1 MKKLL
6 FVAILLSGCATP
18 ALTPL
23 KSNYEKPYSVEVNRT
38 FDEVWSDVVDV
49 LATKGLNIKT
59 LDKSSGIVISEKVS
73 FVGSITVEDAN
84 GIPKDPK
91 AYVVTSWNRNAL
103 GQIII
108 PTDGYGTWNVRVKKM
123 SDTSTAI
130 SVNIVNLATTFQG
143 ISISGGVPPVLTFE
157 AKSTGVFEKSFL
169 ELIKK

>member
-6 FVAILLSGCATP
+6 FVALLLSGCATP

-23 KSNYEKPYSVEVNRT
+23 KSNYEKPYMVEINRP
-38 FDEVWSDVVDV
+38 FDDVWSDVVDV

-91 AYVVTSWNRNAL
+91 AYVVTSWNRNEL
-103 GQIII
+103 NMIIT
-108 PTDGYGTWNVRVKKM
+108 PNQAFGTWNVRVKKL
-123 SDTSTAI
+123 SD
-130 SVNIVNLATTFQG
+130 SVTVVSANIVGLEAVLSQTSLANTP
-143 ISISGGVPPVLTFE
+143 ILATFE